1 MPELSTLFPPAWRFP
16 RAIWALL
23 GRPSLN
29 SICDDLRRQFLT
41 VVRPKISRLT
51 RFFAK
56 RAAKARQREPTSHGE
71 RGDTGEP
78 APRREGQSAYRP
90 RPLALPR
97 GLPLRRGAQ
106 RSHAGSPR
114 KPAKPRL
121 KACIPGSSCNSDPHS
136 PLIAPP
142 APDVS
147 IAPNPASA
155 PRLHQCSCND
165 SRKKPV
171 VLQLIPPQEDGRE
184 QPLPPKPA
192 ANDVSLTEQ

>member
-1 MPELSTLFPPAWRFP
+1 MASVATRASLPRDGKGKAPTVRAPSPSPAAFPFDE
-16 RAIWALL
+16 AL
-23 GRPSLN
+23 N
-29 SICDDLRRQFLT
+29 DLMQ
-41 VVRPKISRLT
+41 VRP
-51 RFFAK
+51 A
-56 RAAKARQREPTSHGE
+56 
-71 RGDTGEP
+71 
-78 APRREGQSAYRP
+78 
-90 RPLALPR
+90 
-97 GLPLRRGAQ
+97 
-106 RSHAGSPR
+106 

-121 KACIPGSSCNSDPHS
+121 KACIPGSSCNSDPQS

-171 VLQLIPPQEDGRE
+171 GLQLIPPQEDGRE

-192 ANDVSLTEQ
+192 ANEVSLTEQ